1 MATQKQ
7 GVSLIRG
14 GRLTDTALRRA
25 APTDILIK
33 DGVIVEMGLGLAAP
47 EGAAVVNAEGLLLHP
62 GLINAHT
69 HGHGG
74 LGRGQG
80 DKFTLELLLAAAPWL
95 GGGRNLADKKLT
107 TLICAAEMV
116 SKGCTAAYDLY
127 YEFPL
132 PSRDGMDAVAEAYSE
147 VGMRAVVAPMVA
159 DRTMYEAIPGLVD
172 SMPAPLQAE
181 VAKLRLRP
189 PEETLG
195 AIGEILHHWR
205 WAGQDI
211 RAAVAPTIPH
221 HCSDGFLCGCRDLAK
236 KHGVALHSHV
246 GESKVQAVVGMR
258 QYGKTLVQHMDAL
271 GLIDEHF
278 TAAHG
283 IWLDDDDLRIIR
295 DRGASLAHNPGSNMR
310 LGNGMF
316 RLRRALD
323 MGVNIGIGTDGVN
336 CSDNIN
342 MYEAMRYASM
352 LSKVQTPDPS
362 RWASVE
368 EVYNAAT
375 VGSARALGF
384 KDIGAIAP
392 GMKADIVFLDLTA
405 MTWIPHNWTVNQL
418 VHAEDSCG
426 VRHTM
431 IGGEFVYYDRR
442 HTRLDIAKLA
452 RDAEEARERL
462 ERLSAGMH
470 DLYERLRPIIE
481 SFCPGLAMEPY
492 HLNRYMCDAP
502 NNGI

>member
-1 MATQKQ
+1 
-7 GVSLIRG
+7 
-14 GRLTDTALRRA
+14 
-25 APTDILIK
+25 
-33 DGVIVEMGLGLAAP
+33 
-47 EGAAVVNAEGLLLHP
+47 
-62 GLINAHT
+62 
-69 HGHGG
+69 
-74 LGRGQG
+74 
-80 DKFTLELLLAAAPWL
+80 
-95 GGGRNLADKKLT
+95 
-107 TLICAAEMV
+107 
-116 SKGCTAAYDLY
+116 
-127 YEFPL
+127 
-132 PSRDGMDAVAEAYSE
+132 
-147 VGMRAVVAPMVA
+147 
-159 DRTMYEAIPGLVD
+159 
-172 SMPAPLQAE
+172 
-181 VAKLRLRP
+181 
-189 PEETLG
+189 
-195 AIGEILHHWR
+195 
-205 WAGQDI
+205 
-211 RAAVAPTIPH
+211 
-221 HCSDGFLCGCRDLAK
+221 
-236 KHGVALHSHV
+236 
-246 GESKVQAVVGMR
+246 
-258 QYGKTLVQHMDAL
+258 
-271 GLIDEHF
+271 
-278 TAAHG
+278 
-283 IWLDDDDLRIIR
+283 
-295 DRGASLAHNPGSNMR
+295 MR

-323 MGVNIGIGTDGVN
+323 MGVNVGIGTDGVN
-336 CSDNIN
+336 CSDNSN

-405 MTWIPHNWTVNQL
+405 MTWIPHNWTVNQI

-481 SFCPGLAMEPY
+481 SFCPGLAMQPY